1 MSNIDQDSSIDWA
14 RQAYEQLKQ
23 KQNQEKEETQKL
35 EREAQEKE
43 KLQKLEKSSITD
55 DDSIPKL
62 GDFDKEFTWSAMIW
76 LHKGKK

>member
-23 KQNQEKEETQKL
+23 KQTQEKEEIQKL

-43 KLQKLEKSSITD
+43 KRFTINKHKKDKFLKYILLIMEKLEVY
-55 DDSIPKL
+55 
-62 GDFDKEFTWSAMIW
+62 
-76 LHKGKK
+76 

>member
-23 KQNQEKEETQKL
+23 KQNQEKEEIQKL

-43 KLQKLEKSSITD
+43 KLQKLEREAQEKE
-55 DDSIPKL
+55 KL
-62 GDFDKEFTWSAMIW
+62 QKIREEQ
-76 LHKGKK
+76 HN